1 MSKGP
6 VKWAPTQT
14 NVTSCINNN
23 KKKKK
28 NNNNDNSDIKNKGQH
43 KYDEIHTH
51 CNTDQLNTS

>member
-1 MSKGP
+1 

-51 CNTDQLNTS
+51 CNTDQLNYDTS